1 MWIWELCIWVPHFFT
16 QYFKLCRVCMVMVFC
31 VKRLSGIFGILT
43 NCKRSILAPSNIN
56 TLLQES
62 SKLCWQHIVGKEFH
76 NNVTSPSCPA
86 FMPQLN
92 TWPQHV
98 YLDLFWHFSRNM
110 HFCNKRTHN
119 TSRMIWR
126 IYAYSTP
133 LEPEKVIW
141 WAVRSILFCF
151 ENEHY

>member
-1 MWIWELCIWVPHFFT
+1 MWNNSATLFHT
-16 QYFKLCRVCMVMVFC
+16 LLSKLCRVCMVLVFC
-31 VKRLSGIFGILT
+31 VTQLSGIFGILT
-43 NCKRSILAPSNIN
+43 NFKSILAPSNIN

-76 NNVTSPSCPA
+76 YNVTSPSCPA

-98 YLDLFWHFSRNM
+98 YLDLFWHFLRNM
-110 HFCNKRTHN
+110 HFCNNKKHN
-119 TSRMIWR
+119 LYWMVWC

-133 LEPEKVIW
+133 LEPEKVIG
-141 WAVRSILFCF
+141 WAVRSILFCL